1 MEVVIGVVA
10 GGYEITLQRILLV
23 KVNGATIATRS
34 VPPCRPENDEGSVQ
48 KGKKKY
54 FDLDAIRTRDLQSRN
69 LTPYLWATRPEM

>member
-48 KGKKKY
+48 KGKKKI
-54 FDLDAIRTRDLQSRN
+54 FRSRRDSNARSSEPKSDALPLGHET
-69 LTPYLWATRPEM
+69 